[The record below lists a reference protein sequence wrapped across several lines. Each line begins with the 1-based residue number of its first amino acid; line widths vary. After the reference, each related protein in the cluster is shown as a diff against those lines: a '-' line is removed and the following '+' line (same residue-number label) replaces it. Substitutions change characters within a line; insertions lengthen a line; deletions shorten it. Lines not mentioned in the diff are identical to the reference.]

1 MATGEAPARQ
11 NTLRFGEFELDLA
24 RQTLSRRGIRLKLQN
39 QPCQVLALLIQRA
52 PEVVSR
58 DEIRQRVWGN
68 DVYIDTERSIN
79 FCIRQ
84 IRGVLLDNAAAP
96 RFIETLPR
104 EGYRFIAALEGIVP
118 QERSDHS
125 SVPPAQEQIPPTRSR
140 AWLIAGA
147 AALVLAVGVTSWLL
161 WFRKQGTSAALHV
174 VPATSYPGRETTPTF
189 SPDGSQIAFS
199 WDGEKGDNLDIY
211 VKLVGENRALRL
223 TSDPRPEFSPVWSP
237 DGRHIAF
244 CRGGESGSEI
254 VLIPALGGPAR
265 ILANLPKQVDPEHPG
280 RPLASFWFGE
290 NSHPDSQLA
299 WFPDGQF
306 LAVAARKYQG
316 GPNTIFLLSAGDGE
330 MQPLTSPPDRSWGDG
345 SPSISPDGRRLAFA
359 RSLVKY
365 PEHAHLYVLPLS
377 ARKAPAGEP
386 QQVTPKETDVALLGL
401 AWTSDGR
408 RIVFPAARSLWTVAL
423 DGRVPTPLALPG
435 YNPSYPAISAK
446 GNQLVFADS
455 SEDTDIWRVNGP
467 AFTHNKS
474 ARAPSAPT
482 RLISSTRMD
491 TNPQYS
497 PDGSRIAFT
506 SSRSGAVEI
515 WVCDSDGSNP
525 VQLTDQKDLKA
536 EAGTPRWSPD
546 GRYLAFDST
555 NSGSADVY
563 LVSAQGGPVRRITSE
578 SSEDDMPSWS
588 HDGKWI
594 YFESDRSGVFQIWKV
609 PFGGGT
615 AIQVTNNGGAD
626 AFESR
631 DGKFVYYTKW
641 EQRGIWRKPVEGGP
655 DTLLIN
661 NGTTLH
667 WGLFDDGVCMVDLDV
682 AAGPAINCLDF
693 GSNRVTVVST
703 LPRGTRI
710 NENGPSFS
718 VSHDGRWILY
728 VTVEREESDIMMVD
742 NFR

>member
-1 MATGEAPARQ
+1 MSNASSGLYTFGSYRLDAASRVLTRSGTVVTLAPK
-11 NTLRFGEFELDLA
+11 TFD
-24 RQTLSRRGIRLKLQN
+24 
-39 QPCQVLALLIQRA
+39 LLILMAESGGRLLSKRELMEALWNGTFVEEANLSFQMSSLRKA
-52 PEVVSR
+52 LGE
-58 DEIRQRVWGN
+58 EGN
-68 DVYIDTERSIN
+68 RW
-79 FCIRQ
+79 
-84 IRGVLLDNAAAP
+84 
-96 RFIETLPR
+96 IEAVPKY
-104 EGYRFIAALEGIVP
+104 GYRFKAPI
-118 QERSDHS
+118 ERSEVPKS
-125 SVPPAQEQIPPTRSR
+125 SPQPDVGRSRQVGPTLPPTRSR
-140 AWLIAGA
+140 AWLIASA
-147 AALVLAVGVTSWLL
+147 AALVLAVGITSWLL
-161 WFRKQGTSAALHV
+161 WFRKQGASAALHV
-174 VPATSYPGRETTPTF
+174 VPATTYPGRETTPTL

-199 WDGEKGDNLDIY
+199 WDGEKGNNLDIY

-223 TSDPRPEFSPVWSP
+223 TSDPRSEFSPVWSP
-237 DGRHIAF
+237 DGRRIAF
-244 CRGGESGSEI
+244 CRGGESDSEI

-280 RPLASFWFGE
+280 RPLTWFGE
-290 NSHPDSQLA
+290 NSDSDSQLA

-306 LAVAARKYQG
+306 LAVVARKYRG
-316 GPNTIFLLSAGDGE
+316 GPNTIFLLSVDDGE

-345 SPSISPDGRRLAFA
+345 SPSISPDGRRLAFT

-365 PEHAHLYVLPLS
+365 PGPAHLYVLPLS
-377 ARKAPAGEP
+377 ARKAPAGKP
-386 QQVTPKETDVALLGL
+386 QQVTPKETDLALLGL

-408 RIVFPAARSLWTVAL
+408 RLVFPAARGLWTVTL
-423 DGRVPTPLALPG
+423 DGRVPTPLALPA

-446 GNQLVFADS
+446 GNQLVFVDS

-536 EAGTPRWSPD
+536 EGGTPRWSPD
-546 GRYLAFDST
+546 GHYLAFDST
-555 NSGSADVY
+555 KSGSADIYV
-563 LVSAQGGPVRRITSE
+563 VSAQGGPVRHITSE
-578 SSEDDMPSWS
+578 SSDEDMPSWS

-609 PFGGGT
+609 PFAGGT

-655 DTLLIN
+655 DTLIIN

-667 WGLFDDGVCMVDLDV
+667 WGLFDEGTCLIDLDT
-682 AAGPAINCLDF
+682 AAGPTISCLDF
-693 GSNRVTVVST
+693 GSNKATTVSR
-703 LPRGTRI
+703 LPKNTRI

-718 VSHDGRWILY
+718 VSHDGRWVLY

>member
-1 MATGEAPARQ
+1 MSNAPSGLYTFGSYRLDAAARVL
-11 NTLRFGEFELDLA
+11 TRSGA
-24 RQTLSRRGIRLKLQN
+24 RVTVAPKTFD
-39 QPCQVLALLIQRA
+39 LLILLAESGGRLLSKRELMDALWNGTFVEEANLSFQISSLRKVLG
-52 PEVVSR
+52 E
-58 DEIRQRVWGN
+58 EGN
-68 DVYIDTERSIN
+68 SW
-79 FCIRQ
+79 
-84 IRGVLLDNAAAP
+84 
-96 RFIETLPR
+96 IEAVPKH
-104 EGYRFIAALEGIVP
+104 GYRFKAPVERPAAENAQPAVIAAP
-118 QERSDHS
+118 FA
-125 SVPPAQEQIPPTRSR
+125 PSR
-140 AWLIAGA
+140 GWLIAGA
-147 AALVLAVGVTSWLL
+147 TVALVVGGAITSWLL
-161 WFRKQGTSAALHV
+161 WSKKQGIPIPLNV
-174 VPATSYPGRETTPTF
+174 VPVTSYPGRETTPTL
-189 SPDGSQIAFS
+189 SPDGSQIAFA
-199 WDGEKGDNLDIY
+199 WDGEKGNNLDIY
-211 VKLVGENRALRL
+211 VKLVGENRAVRL

-237 DGRHIAF
+237 DGRRIAF
-244 CRGGESGSEI
+244 CRVGESSSEI

-280 RPLASFWFGE
+280 RPLTWFWFGE
-290 NSHPDSQLA
+290 NSTPDSQLA
-299 WFPDGQF
+299 WFPDGQS
-306 LAVAARKYQG
+306 LAVVARKYPG
-316 GPNTIFLLSAGDGE
+316 GPNTIFLLPVDEGG
-330 MQPLTSPPDRSWGDG
+330 MQPLTWPPDRSWGDG
-345 SPSISPDGRRLAFA
+345 SPSISPDGRRLAFT

-365 PEHAHLYVLPLS
+365 PEHGRLYVLPLS
-377 ARKAPAGEP
+377 ARKTPAAEP
-386 QQVTPKETDVALLGL
+386 KQVTPKETDLALLGL

-423 DGRVPTPLALPG
+423 DGRVPIPLALPG

-446 GNQLVFADS
+446 GSQLVFVDS
-455 SEDTDIWRVNGP
+455 SDDTDIWRVNGP
-467 AFTHNKS
+467 AFAYNKS
-474 ARAPSAPT
+474 VRAPGEPT

-515 WVCDSDGSNP
+515 WVCDSDGSNA

-555 NSGSADVY
+555 DSVSADIYV
-563 LVSAQGGPVRRITSE
+563 VAAQGGPVRRITSE
-578 SSEDDMPSWS
+578 SSEDDMASWS
-588 HDGKWI
+588 HDGQWI

-609 PFGGGT
+609 PFAGGT
-615 AIQVTNNGGAD
+615 AIQVTKNGGAD

-641 EQRGIWRKPVEGGP
+641 EQPGIWRKPLEGGP
-655 DTLLIN
+655 DTLIIK

-667 WGLFDDGVCMVDLDV
+667 WGLFDNGVCMVSLDG
-682 AAGPAINCLDF
+682 AAGPTINCLDF

-703 LPRGTRI
+703 LPGRTRI

-728 VTVEREESDIMMVD
+728 VTVEREQSDVIMVD